1 MWQAFK
7 GDYVTGATTTTL
19 SGGAASTLLVIALA
33 IWLIQIVSFWK
44 VFTKAGQAG
53 ILAIIPIV
61 NLVVLMKIIQRS
73 GWFALLFF
81 FPVANIVW
89 LFVSNIKLA
98 KKFGKGAGFGV
109 LMTILPIIGYPI
121 LGFGDATYNANA

>member
-1 MWQAFK
+1 MS
-7 GDYVTGATTTTL
+7 GTTTL
-19 SGGAASTLLVIALA
+19 SGGAASSVLVIVLVV
-33 IWLIQIVSFWK
+33 WLIQIVSFWK
-44 VFTKAGQAG
+44 VFTKAGHAG

-61 NLVVLMKIIQRS
+61 NLVFLMKIIQRS

-81 FPVANIVW
+81 IPIANIVW
-89 LFVSNIKLA
+89 LFVSNIELA

-109 LMTILPIIGYPI
+109 LMTFLPIIGYPI

>member
-1 MWQAFK
+1 M
-7 GDYVTGATTTTL
+7 TGATTTTL
-19 SGGAASTLLVIALA
+19 SGGGALTVLAFVLA
-33 IWLIQIVSFWK
+33 IWLIQIISFWK

-61 NLVVLMKIIQRS
+61 NLVILMKIINRS

-81 FPVANIVW
+81 LPIANIVW
-89 LFVSNIKLA
+89 LFISNIELA

-109 LMTILPIIGYPI
+109 LMTFIPIIGYPI

>member
-1 MWQAFK
+1 M
-7 GDYVTGATTTTL
+7 TGATVTTL
-19 SGGAASTLLVIALA
+19 NSGAATSILLFAVAV
-33 IWLIQIVSFWK
+33 WLIQIISFWK

-61 NLVVLMKIIQRS
+61 NLVILMKIINRS

-81 FPVANIVW
+81 FPIANIVW
-89 LFVSNIKLA
+89 LFISNIELA

-109 LMTILPIIGYPI
+109 LMTFIPVIGYPI